1 MDYLSFK
8 TFIKNITQFSISG
21 HYEDFSLEHR
31 LFNNLCAFSIIA
43 CLLTFIANAL
53 VGIAWQM
60 HVVVFLSLCFFSY
73 LYHLSRYKKRYKS
86 LVIPYQVIAVIFLSV
101 MWFLN
106 GGTEGPIGYFYFIAI
121 VGAILFIK
129 PFHIAI
135 ILMLSNFTILV
146 FIDYF
151 FPYLSIPY
159 TDRLSQHLDICV
171 GVCTVALLISIG
183 IQKLKRNY
191 DIEHQKVEQQK
202 QQLSQLNEMQSKLIS
217 IISHDVRSPLN
228 SIKGT
233 LNLLRSEAL
242 SKEEISML
250 SEHLSQEVD
259 NTINLVNNLLY
270 WSQNQLYGLQANP
283 EKFDIRITIDEN
295 ISLVSPQAK
304 KKNVRIE
311 YPERQTVEVFA
322 DKEMIKSVIRNLL
335 TNAIKFSYE
344 NKEIYIRQYIKEKEL
359 VIEVCDTGVGISET
373 VKEKLFQLTQYSTLG
388 TSNEKG
394 NGIGL
399 MLCKDFVEKNGG
411 SIWVE
416 SEEGKGSRF
425 FFTVPIYIP

>member
-1 MDYLSFK
+1 MGYLSFK
-8 TFIKNITQFSISG
+8 TFIKSITQLSISG

-31 LFNNLCAFSIIA
+31 LFNNLCAFSVVA
-43 CLLTFIANAL
+43 CLVTFVANAL

-60 HVVVFLSLCFFSY
+60 HIVVFLLLCFFSY
-73 LYHLSRYKKRYKS
+73 LYYLSRFRKRYKS
-86 LVIPYQVIAVIFLSV
+86 LVIPYQIIAVISLSA

-106 GGTEGPIGYFYFIAI
+106 GGIMGPIGYFYFIAI

-135 ILMLSNFTILV
+135 ILMLGNFTILV

-159 TDRLSQHLDICV
+159 ADRLSHYLDICV

-183 IQKLKRNY
+183 IQKLKTNY
-191 DIEHQKVEQQK
+191 DLEHQKVEQQK
-202 QQLSQLNEMQSKLIS
+202 QQLSQLNEIQSKLIS

-228 SIKGT
+228 SVKGT
-233 LNLLRSEAL
+233 LRLLKSEAL
-242 SKEEISML
+242 SKEEIAML
-250 SEHLSQEVD
+250 SERLSQEVD
-259 NTINLVNNLLY
+259 STINLVNNLLY
-270 WSQNQLYGLQANP
+270 WSQNQLHDLQANP
-283 EKFDIRITIDEN
+283 EKFDIRATIDEN
-295 ISLVSPQAK
+295 ISLVSPQAQ

-311 YPERQTVEVFA
+311 YPEIQTVEVFA
-322 DKEMIKSVIRNLL
+322 DKEMIKTVLRNLL
-335 TNAIKFSYE
+335 TNAIKFSYK
-344 NKEIYIRQYIKEKEL
+344 NNDIHIKQYIKGKEV
-359 VIEVCDTGVGISET
+359 VIEVCDTGVGIPQA
-373 VKEKLFQLTQYSTLG
+373 VKEQLFHLSRYTTLG

-411 SIWVE
+411 KIWVE

-425 FFTVPIYIP
+425 FFTVPIYIS

>member
-1 MDYLSFK
+1 VGYLSFK
-8 TFIKNITQFSISG
+8 TFIKSITQLSISG

-31 LFNNLCAFSIIA
+31 LFNNLCAFSVVA
-43 CLLTFIANAL
+43 CLVTFVANAL

-60 HVVVFLSLCFFSY
+60 HIVVFLLLCFFSY
-73 LYHLSRYKKRYKS
+73 LYYLSRFRKRYKS
-86 LVIPYQVIAVIFLSV
+86 LVIPYQIIAVISLSA

-106 GGTEGPIGYFYFIAI
+106 GGIMGPIGYFYFIAI

-135 ILMLSNFTILV
+135 ILMLGNFTILV

-159 TDRLSQHLDICV
+159 ADRLSHYLDICV

-183 IQKLKRNY
+183 IQKLKTNY
-191 DIEHQKVEQQK
+191 DLEHQKVEQQK
-202 QQLSQLNEMQSKLIS
+202 QQLSQLNEIQSKLIS

-228 SIKGT
+228 SVKGT
-233 LNLLRSEAL
+233 LRLLKSEAL
-242 SKEEISML
+242 SKEEIAML
-250 SEHLSQEVD
+250 SERLSQEVD
-259 NTINLVNNLLY
+259 STINLVNNLLY
-270 WSQNQLYGLQANP
+270 WSQNQLHDLQANP
-283 EKFDIRITIDEN
+283 EKFDIRATIDEN
-295 ISLVSPQAK
+295 ISLVSPQAQ

-311 YPERQTVEVFA
+311 YPEIQTVEVFA
-322 DKEMIKSVIRNLL
+322 DKEMIKTVLRNLL
-335 TNAIKFSYE
+335 TNAIKFSYK
-344 NKEIYIRQYIKEKEL
+344 NNDIHIKQYIKGKEV
-359 VIEVCDTGVGISET
+359 VIEVCDTGVGIPQA
-373 VKEKLFQLTQYSTLG
+373 VKEQLFHLSRYTTLG

-411 SIWVE
+411 KIWVE

-425 FFTVPIYIP
+425 FFTVPIYIS